1 MNDGEYQCQF
11 CTGDAWNRN
20 IELSGEFSRKLSLKD
35 TIIKDQWKLIT
46 ELSERIKNMKD
57 EMPIRP
63 FKLIEDKQE
72 EEQPKAMPKLAFVND
87 DGSYRDPNWLNNM
100 NIHTAFLAR
109 DKRDEQG
116 RPLKTVDL
124 REYHVDN
131 RHGTATRLILKLPN
145 HPPIKMW
152 VDTLRFSLGT
162 DLIEVLYEGQEYNRP
177 I

>member
-72 EEQPKAMPKLAFVND
+72 EELPKAMPKLALLMTMEV
-87 DGSYRDPNWLNNM
+87 
-100 NIHTAFLAR
+100 I
-109 DKRDEQG
+109 EI
-116 RPLKTVDL
+116 
-124 REYHVDN
+124 
-131 RHGTATRLILKLPN
+131 LI
-145 HPPIKMW
+145 
-152 VDTLRFSLGT
+152 G
-162 DLIEVLYEGQEYNRP
+162 
-177 I
+177 